1 VTQKKSFK
9 FPKFKGLNS
18 GKKPA
23 AKSPPSARK
32 ILRGPLFWI
41 IAALIAV
48 SVFGQISATGEE
60 YKKVETSAILNE
72 ISLNNVKSALVID
85 RDQKVQVILKDG
97 EFVDGSAKIEASYVA
112 GQEALIVELLTS
124 NPPSAGWD
132 IKVPKQSLFVS
143 LLFSIL
149 PILLIIFLLL
159 LFMGGGQGGRVL
171 SFGRS
176 RAKLQNKE
184 MPTNTFVDVAGAD
197 EAVAELREIKDFLAS
212 PDKYKAIGAKIPKG
226 VLLYGPPGTGKTLLA
241 RAVAGE
247 AKVPFYSISGSEFVE
262 MFVGVGASRV
272 RDLFAQAKQNA
283 PAIVFVDE
291 IDAVG
296 RQRGAGLGGGND
308 EREQT
313 LNQLLVEMDGFE
325 ANGQVILIAATN
337 RPDVLDPALLRPGRF
352 DRQISVDRPDLK
364 GRAAILA
371 VHAKNK
377 PVAKDV
383 DLESYAKRTP
393 GFTGADLANV
403 LNEAALLAARQ
414 DRKAIRNSDIDEAID
429 RVMAGPQ
436 KVSRLMTEEERRIT
450 AYHEGGHALVAHAL
464 PHTDPV
470 HKVTIMPRGRAL
482 GYTMVLPDED
492 RYAVTRNQMLDQLA
506 YTMGGR
512 AAEELIFHDPT
523 TGASNDI
530 EKATNLA
537 RAMVTQYGMTQRLGA
552 IKLGISDS
560 QPFLGRDYGHQRD
573 YSESIAAVVD
583 SEIREMIEN
592 AHQEAFDI
600 LVANRETLDRLVE
613 ELLENETLNKE
624 EIAAVFKKVRKVKPR
639 AAWTGSQKRIPS
651 NQPPVA
657 LKPAKVKVIEEEKPA
672 KKAGTKKVDK
682 EISKDVNE

>member
-1 VTQKKSFK
+1 
-9 FPKFKGLNS
+9 
-18 GKKPA
+18 
-23 AKSPPSARK
+23 
-32 ILRGPLFWI
+32 
-41 IAALIAV
+41 V
-48 SVFGQISATGEE
+48 SVFGQISTSGEE
-60 YKKVETSAILNE
+60 FKKVETSLILNE
-72 ISLNNVKSALVID
+72 ISLNNVESALVID
-85 RDQKVQVILKDG
+85 KEQKVQVVLKDG
-97 EFVDGSAKIEASYVA
+97 EFVEGSNKLEASYVA

-124 NPPSAGWD
+124 NPPSANWD
-132 IKVPKQSLFVS
+132 IKVPTQSFFVS
-143 LLFSIL
+143 LILSIL

-159 LFMGGGQGGRVL
+159 LFMGGGQGSRVL

-184 MPTNTFVDVAGAD
+184 MPTNTFIDVAGAD

-212 PDKYKAIGAKIPKG
+212 PEKYKAIGAKIPKG

-383 DLESYAKRTP
+383 DLPSFAKRTP

-414 DRKAIRNSDIDEAID
+414 ERKAIKNSDIDEAID

-573 YSESIAAVVD
+573 YSENVAAIVD

-600 LVANRETLDRLVE
+600 LVANRETLDRMVE

-624 EIAAVFKKVRKVKPR
+624 EIERIFKKVKKVKPR
-639 AAWTGSQKRIPS
+639 AAWTGSQQRVPS
-651 NQPPVA
+651 NLPPVA
-657 LKPAKVKVIEEEKPA
+657 LKAAKLKTTDDEKIVKKTSAKRSEKDP
-672 KKAGTKKVDK
+672 
-682 EISKDVNE
+682 SKDVNE

>member
-1 VTQKKSFK
+1 MAQKKK
-9 FPKFKGLNS
+9 VKIPKLKGFS
-18 GKKPA
+18 SRKKPT
-23 AKSPPSARK
+23 KPSPQLARR

-41 IAALIAV
+41 VAALVAV
-48 SVFGQISATGEE
+48 SIFGQISTTGKEFT
-60 YKKVETSAILNE
+60 KVDTSVILNE
-72 ISLNNVKSALVID
+72 ISQDHVKSAIVID
-85 RDQKVQVILKDG
+85 REQKIRVVLKDG
-97 EFVDGSAKIEASYVA
+97 ELADGASKLEASYVT
-112 GQEALIVELLTS
+112 GQEQLIVELLTS
-124 NPPSAGWD
+124 NPPATNWNVE
-132 IKVPKQSLFVS
+132 VPSQSFFVS
-143 LLFSIL
+143 LLLSIL
-149 PILLIIFLLL
+149 PIFLIIFLLM
-159 LFMGGGQGGRVL
+159 LFMGGGQGGRVM

-184 MPTNTFVDVAGAD
+184 TPTNTFADVAGAD

-283 PAIVFVDE
+283 PSIVFVDE

-364 GRAAILA
+364 GRAAILG

-383 DLESYAKRTP
+383 DLTSYAKRTP

-403 LNEAALLAARQ
+403 LNEAALLAAREE
-414 DRKAIRNSDIDEAID
+414 RKAIRNSDLDEAID

-573 YSESIAAVVD
+573 YSENVAAIVD

-592 AHQEAFDI
+592 AHQEAFDV

-624 EIAAVFKKVRKVKPR
+624 EIAAIFKKVKKVKPR
-639 AAWTGSQKRIPS
+639 AAWTGSQNRTPS

-657 LKPAKVKVIEEEKPA
+657 LKPAKIKVSEEEKIVKKAPA
-672 KKAGTKKVDK
+672 KKSDK
-682 EISKDVNE
+682 DNSKDVNE

>member
-1 VTQKKSFK
+1 MSQKKNFK
-9 FPKFKGLNS
+9 FPKLKVNKGN
-18 GKKPA
+18 KKA
-23 AKSPPSARK
+23 AQSSPQIAKK

-48 SVFGQISATGEE
+48 SVFGQISTSGEE
-60 YKKVETSAILNE
+60 FKKVETSLILNE
-72 ISLNNVKSALVID
+72 ISLNNVESALVID
-85 RDQKVQVILKDG
+85 KEQKVQVVLKDG
-97 EFVDGSAKIEASYVA
+97 EFVEGSNKLEASYVA

-124 NPPSAGWD
+124 NPPSANWD
-132 IKVPKQSLFVS
+132 IKVPTQSFFVS
-143 LLFSIL
+143 LILSIM

-159 LFMGGGQGGRVL
+159 LFMGGGQGSRVL

-184 MPTNTFVDVAGAD
+184 MPTNTFIDVAGAD

-212 PDKYKAIGAKIPKG
+212 PEKYKAIGAKIPKG

-383 DLESYAKRTP
+383 DLPSFAKRTP

-414 DRKAIRNSDIDEAID
+414 ERKAIKNSDIDEAID

-573 YSESIAAVVD
+573 YSENVAAIVD

-600 LVANRETLDRLVE
+600 LVANRETLDRMVE

-624 EIAAVFKKVRKVKPR
+624 EIERIFKKVKKVKPR
-639 AAWTGSQKRIPS
+639 AAWTGSQQRVPS
-651 NQPPVA
+651 NLPPVA
-657 LKPAKVKVIEEEKPA
+657 LKTAKLKTTDDEKIVKKTSAKRSEKDP
-672 KKAGTKKVDK
+672 
-682 EISKDVNE
+682 SKDVNE